1 MFFSISKIICL
12 LIFVNSRSV
21 IDRIALGSIDLIIG
35 LRDDGQ
41 FLYIK
46 IPV

>member
-1 MFFSISKIICL
+1 M
-12 LIFVNSRSV
+12 LIFVNSRSA
-21 IDRIALGSIDLIIG
+21 IDRIALGRIGLIIG
-35 LRDDGQ
+35 LRYDGQ

>member
-1 MFFSISKIICL
+1 M
-12 LIFVNSRSV
+12 LIFVNSRSA
-21 IDRIALGSIDLIIG
+21 IDRIALGRIGLIIG

-41 FLYIK
+41 FLYIQ